1 MYGYTRKK
9 SLNTVR
15 SLMLKKVVREDA
27 RLTAKS
33 KVNLS
38 RRLIYRLNHCL
49 ACYKR
54 ADQAIFWRPKRHDP
68 GQGWEKNDSG
78 SLEPIWSSSPILPA
92 SLVDFIEPSSE
103 EGSDIEEE
111 TDQELDFSEVFHCDE
126 DDRSMLTSKSFYVNS
141 FCWKVRIPSKS
152 MTSQMQQVH
161 LREKKT

>member
-38 RRLIYRLNHCL
+38 RLPPCRDNLAPHIQRLNHCL

-54 ADQAIFWRPKRHDP
+54 ADQAIFWRPKKHDP

-92 SLVDFIEPSSE
+92 SLVDFIKPSRE

-111 TDQELDFSEVFHCDE
+111 TDQELDFSEVFDCDE
-126 DDRSMLTSKSFYVNS
+126 DD
-141 FCWKVRIPSKS
+141 
-152 MTSQMQQVH
+152 
-161 LREKKT
+161 

>member
-33 KVNLS
+33 KVSLS
-38 RRLIYRLNHCL
+38 RLPPCRDNLAPHIQRLNHCL

-54 ADQAIFWRPKRHDP
+54 ADQAIFWRPKKHDP

-92 SLVDFIEPSSE
+92 SLVDFIKPSRE

-111 TDQELDFSEVFHCDE
+111 TDQELDFSEVFDCDE
-126 DDRSMLTSKSFYVNS
+126 DD
-141 FCWKVRIPSKS
+141 
-152 MTSQMQQVH
+152 
-161 LREKKT
+161 